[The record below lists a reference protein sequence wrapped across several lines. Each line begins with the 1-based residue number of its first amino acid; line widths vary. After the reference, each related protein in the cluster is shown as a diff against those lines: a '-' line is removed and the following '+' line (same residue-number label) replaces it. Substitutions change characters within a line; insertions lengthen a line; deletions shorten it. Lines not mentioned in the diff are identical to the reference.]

1 MNASVTH
8 LNVQNLFQL
17 NVMLTRSSLLSVL
30 TSAVLRTLVNAR
42 SAKSQSPVQ
51 PDTKSVRPLTTVD
64 ASSDLVVHQNNVN
77 MVTTLM
83 NSEIFGL
90 LMNVLHA
97 VVSSPPTVLTSPSV
111 PPPSA
116 QLARPDTL

>member
-1 MNASVTH
+1 
-8 LNVQNLFQL
+8 
-17 NVMLTRSSLLSVL
+17 MLTRSSLLSVS

-42 SAKSQSPVQ
+42 SAKSQSPAQ
-51 PDTKSVRPLTTVD
+51 LDTRSVRPLMTVD